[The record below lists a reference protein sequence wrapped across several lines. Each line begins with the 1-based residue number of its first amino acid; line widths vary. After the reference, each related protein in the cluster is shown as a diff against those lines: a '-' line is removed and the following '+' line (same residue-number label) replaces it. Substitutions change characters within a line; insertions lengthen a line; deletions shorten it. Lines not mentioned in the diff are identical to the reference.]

1 MTTPTMSAGFV
12 TIVRLITIDMRFR
25 SNHSKHISN
34 AWYPMSELIGA
45 GPETATL
52 LN

>member
-1 MTTPTMSAGFV
+1 MSAGFA
-12 TIVRLITIDMRFR
+12 TMFRLITIDKCFR

-34 AWYPMSELIGA
+34 AWYPISELIGA